1 MSNNKYYII
10 TDYRHSH
17 SGYSLLDSLIQA
29 KGCDSLW
36 ELRPFLLLN
45 IDIYCRNNEI
55 RVYNKLGGRL

>member
-10 TDYRHSH
+10 TDCRHSH
-17 SGYSLLDSLIQA
+17 FGECLSDNLVQA

-36 ELRPFLLLN
+36 ELRPFLLPK
-45 IDIYCRNNEI
+45 IDISCSKFEI